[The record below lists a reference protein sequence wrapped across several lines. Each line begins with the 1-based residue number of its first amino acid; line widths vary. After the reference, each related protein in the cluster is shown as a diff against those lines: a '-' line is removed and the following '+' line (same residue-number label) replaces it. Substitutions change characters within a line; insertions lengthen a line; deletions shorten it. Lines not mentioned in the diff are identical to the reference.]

1 MTAVRLCSLNANV
14 WNGIAL
20 AWRTVGAFVLV
31 CAWIWSCYLVF
42 DAVLWCR
49 NLALMLCCQNKLQ
62 YGNDGCAFIMFVKYM
77 ARRHVTHG
85 WLAGTFVFGCPCL
98 ESERSCYYWCS
109 MWYET
114 VTSPWCAVQIHH
126 NVDNACEFILL
137 IVWNGVTL
145 TLDEQLVR
153 LYWCVFEFE
162 AVIIGFDAVW
172 WGRNLSLMRCPN
184 TL

>member
-1 MTAVRLCSLNANV
+1 MFDAVWGRNLILMCCRSLSKYTTMSMTAVRLCSLNANV

-85 WLAGTFVFGCPCL
+85 WLAGTFVFGCPWI
-98 ESERSCYYWCS
+98 R
-109 MWYET
+109 
-114 VTSPWCAVQIHH
+114 AK
-126 NVDNACEFILL
+126 LL
-137 IVWNGVTL
+137 LLVFDVIWDCNL
-145 TLDEQLVR
+145 TLM
-153 LYWCVFEFE
+153 C
-162 AVIIGFDAVW
+162 
-172 WGRNLSLMRCPN
+172 CPN
-184 TL
+184 TSQCR